1 MGTCNVCNYSF
12 EACQCRPMTQQ
23 SRKESRLDA
32 ILVGLELYGSSQG
45 KLGIYPDVARTAI
58 LELVR
63 ECVPGDEEVGVS
75 PRYQDGETKGWN
87 ACKKQM
93 LENIEKL

>member
-63 ECVPGDEEVGVS
+63 ECVPKGMSLFEEG
-75 PRYQDGETKGWN
+75 GNGWN
-87 ACKKQM
+87 CCRAKT
-93 LENIEKL
+93 LENLEKL